1 MSHLKKVDHVAYAVA
16 QGNIEKWAWFH
27 IEVEGGTLI
36 KRIDDA
42 RPDDPNSSM
51 KIWCIDYGDFGIA
64 LIEGIDRAEKSQVTN
79 FVEAHGDHSC
89 QHVAYDCHNLDGF
102 IKHMKAM
109 GGHPRGGVLVQD
121 DGFGILKQMFA
132 KGYAS
137 VTPVRQPSPSIAS
150 ARKPTA
156 MRAMSKSRSRT
167 PPAASFTSRCRTPST
182 RATRNR
188 SSIFA
193 TCRKTGRYR
202 PNNRR
207 ARPTV
212 RRRFRR
218 FKRLAYSGGGV
229 VTPRRAS
236 SASIIAKVG
245 LRSRSVVQYTE
256 PVTSIA

>member
-1 MSHLKKVDHVAYAVA
+1 MSYLKKVDHVAYAVA

-89 QHVAYDCHNLDGF
+89 QHVAYDCHDLDAF
-102 IKHMKAM
+102 IKHMKTL

-137 VTPVRQPSPSIAS
+137 GHAGEATFPEYCQRPEPNADAKDVEITFSDAAGGEFYKQVQDAIDSGDEEPFFDFRHMPADWQVPDEQSKGKTDRS
-150 ARKPTA
+150 AHLEA
-156 MRAMSKSRSRT
+156 
-167 PPAASFTSRCRTPST
+167 
-182 RATRNR
+182 
-188 SSIFA
+188 
-193 TCRKTGRYR
+193 
-202 PNNRR
+202 
-207 ARPTV
+207 V
-212 RRRFRR
+212 
-218 FKRLAYSGGGV
+218 
-229 VTPRRAS
+229 
-236 SASIIAKVG
+236 
-245 LRSRSVVQYTE
+245 
-256 PVTSIA
+256 